1 MTGLAAT
8 ETGGD
13 EVEVVVLVLAAVTRG
28 LRSAASLWCSP
39 GLPTPCGRDPAVT
52 LAGSTGGI
60 ATPFIDAGKPHG
72 DANES

>member
-13 EVEVVVLVLAAVTRG
+13 DVEVVVLVLA
-28 LRSAASLWCSP
+28 
-39 GLPTPCGRDPAVT
+39 
-52 LAGSTGGI
+52 AGSTGGI